1 MFFKTNGGNM
11 SILKP
16 ITEKKA
22 KGKVK
27 KIYEDIKSKR
37 KITKIPNFWKS
48 LANDPDT
55 LERTWNSLQQVMEK
69 GALDPLTKE
78 MLYVAVSMTNSCEY
92 CIHTHTAAAR
102 AKGMTDEQY
111 AEFLSIVSL
120 AGRTNHLLNGIKV
133 PIDPEFDHEN
143 KD

>member
-1 MFFKTNGGNM
+1 M

-27 KIYEDIKSKR
+27 KIYDDIKSKR

-55 LERTWNSLQQVMEK
+55 LERTWNSLQQVMQK

-92 CIHTHTAAAR
+92 CIRSHTKAAQ
-102 AKGMTDEQY
+102 KKCLTDKMLKELIAVVAMANETNRLVESYQV
-111 AEFLSIVSL
+111 EVDSFL
-120 AGRTNHLLNGIKV
+120 K
-133 PIDPEFDHEN
+133 
-143 KD
+143 

>member
-16 ITEKKA
+16 IMEKKA

-27 KIYEDIKSKR
+27 RIYDDIKSKR

-55 LERTWNSLQQVMEK
+55 LERTWNSLQQVMQK

-92 CIHTHTAAAR
+92 CIRSHTKAAQK
-102 AKGMTDEQY
+102 KGLTDKMLKELIAVVAMANETNRLVESYQV
-111 AEFLSIVSL
+111 EVDSFL
-120 AGRTNHLLNGIKV
+120 K
-133 PIDPEFDHEN
+133 
-143 KD
+143 

>member
-1 MFFKTNGGNM
+1 M

-27 KIYEDIKSKR
+27 KIYDDIKSKR

-55 LERTWNSLQQVMEK
+55 LERTWNSLQQVMQK

-78 MLYVAVSMTNSCEY
+78 VLYIAVSMTNSCEY
-92 CIHTHTAAAR
+92 CIRSHTKAAQK
-102 AKGMTDEQY
+102 KGLTDKMLKELIAVVAMANETNRLVESYQV
-111 AEFLSIVSL
+111 EVDSFL
-120 AGRTNHLLNGIKV
+120 K
-133 PIDPEFDHEN
+133 
-143 KD
+143 

>member
-1 MFFKTNGGNM
+1 M

-55 LERTWNSLQQVMEK
+55 LERTLNSLQQVMQK

-92 CIHTHTAAAR
+92 CIRSHTKAAQK
-102 AKGMTDEQY
+102 KGLTDKMLKELIAVVAMANETNRLVESYQV
-111 AEFLSIVSL
+111 EVDSFL
-120 AGRTNHLLNGIKV
+120 K
-133 PIDPEFDHEN
+133 
-143 KD
+143 

>member
-1 MFFKTNGGNM
+1 M

-16 ITEKKA
+16 ITERKA

-27 KIYEDIKSKR
+27 KIYDDIKSKR

-55 LERTWNSLQQVMEK
+55 LERTWNSLQQVMQK

-92 CIHTHTAAAR
+92 CIRSHTKAAQK
-102 AKGMTDEQY
+102 KGLTDKMLKELIAVVAMANETNRLVESYQV
-111 AEFLSIVSL
+111 EVDSFL
-120 AGRTNHLLNGIKV
+120 K
-133 PIDPEFDHEN
+133 
-143 KD
+143 

>member
-27 KIYEDIKSKR
+27 KIYDDIKSKR

-55 LERTWNSLQQVMEK
+55 LERTWNSLQQVMQK

-92 CIHTHTAAAR
+92 CIRSHIKAAQK
-102 AKGMTDEQY
+102 KGLTDKMLKELIAVVAMANETNRLVESYQV
-111 AEFLSIVSL
+111 EVDSFL
-120 AGRTNHLLNGIKV
+120 K
-133 PIDPEFDHEN
+133 
-143 KD
+143 

>member
-1 MFFKTNGGNM
+1 M

-55 LERTWNSLQQVMEK
+55 LERTWNSLQQVMQK

-78 MLYVAVSMTNSCEY
+78 MLYVAVSMTNSCAY
-92 CIHTHTAAAR
+92 CIRSHTAADKK
-102 AKGMTDEQY
+102 KGMTDKMLKELIALVGMANETNRLVESYQVKVDN
-111 AEFLSIVSL
+111 FL
-120 AGRTNHLLNGIKV
+120 K
-133 PIDPEFDHEN
+133 
-143 KD
+143 